1 MFTWDTTQPIPSRLS
16 ELLDRAGAV
25 HIPSNG
31 TLKADVHIFLPLD
44 LILSCGQLPL
54 GAIGHSYQQLLD
66 IASRENGSEQRTI
79 FLNGSRL
86 LALTANDLHKWQ
98 PGLPLPKVENL
109 FQSNVLDVLLAKV
122 LLDELP
128 HLLSLYLELDQ
139 CSERGGSEVDDS
151 YTSRINTLDP
161 ATLVESLNR
170 CNQSSHQVA
179 DIECQSRQLIEME
192 QECEKQFLLT
202 RDLAFKFKHAHRLV
216 QRYEELMDRFVSL
229 EVNEIL

>member
-31 TLKADVHIFLPLD
+31 TLDADVHIFLPLD
-44 LILSCGQLPL
+44 LILSCGQLSL
-54 GAIGHSYQQLLD
+54 GAIGHSYQKLLD
-66 IASRENGSEQRTI
+66 TASREKSSGRQTV

-86 LALTANDLHKWQ
+86 LSLTASDVQKWQ
-98 PGLPLPKVENL
+98 PGVPLPKVENL
-109 FQSNVLDVLLAKV
+109 FQSNVLDAFLAKV

-128 HLLSLYLELDQ
+128 QLLSLYLELDQ
-139 CSERGGSEVDDS
+139 CSERGGSEVDES
-151 YTSRINTLDP
+151 YVSRINTVDP
-161 ATLVESLNR
+161 AALVDCLNR
-170 CNQSSHQVA
+170 CNESSHQEA
-179 DIECQSRQLIEME
+179 DIQYQSRQLIEIE

-216 QRYEELMDRFVSL
+216 QKYEELMDRFVSL
-229 EVNEIL
+229 ELN